1 MNKKQLLL
9 NYLDTHLFIP
19 VISSPNISYQLK
31 GNMEHTRQ
39 LMDKF
44 SAEGIICYVWN
55 MFANDEVKM
64 IISNRLLDEGF
75 QNYPQIMTTFKQ
87 EFTYD
92 WLMS

>member
-9 NYLDTHLFIP
+9 NYLDTYLFIP
-19 VISSPNISYQLK
+19 VMCSPNASCQLK
-31 GNMEHTRQ
+31 QDMEHTRN
-39 LMDKF
+39 LMNEF

-55 MFANDEVKM
+55 MLANDEVKM
-64 IISNRLLDEGF
+64 ILANRLLDEGF
-75 QNYPQIMTTFKQ
+75 QNYTQVITNFKQ